1 MDSRELRDEQLIDVA
16 GGYDPNAYNPAAVAE
31 QTKPLIAWAKAHGK
45 SREEMLESHIDI
57 TTTMYQAYG
66 GDSPEYQFEMDR
78 YRYMAENWDNV

>member
-1 MDSRELRDEQLIDVA
+1 MDSGEIRDELLNGVV
-16 GGYDPNAYNPAAVAE
+16 GGYDPNAYNPNAVAE
-31 QTKPLIAWAKAHGK
+31 KTKGLIAWAKAHGK

-78 YRYMAENWDNV
+78 YRYMAENWDDV

>member
-1 MDSRELRDEQLIDVA
+1 MDSGEIRDELLNGVV
-16 GGYDPNAYNPAAVAE
+16 GGYDPNAYNPNAVAE
-31 QTKPLIAWAKAHGK
+31 KTKGLIAWAKANGK

-78 YRYMAENWDNV
+78 YRYMAENWDDV